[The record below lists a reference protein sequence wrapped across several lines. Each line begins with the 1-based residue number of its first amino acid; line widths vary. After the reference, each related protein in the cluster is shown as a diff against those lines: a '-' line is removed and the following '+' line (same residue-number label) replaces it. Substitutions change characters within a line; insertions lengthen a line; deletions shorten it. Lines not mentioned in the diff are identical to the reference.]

1 MNSPSLS
8 RQFILQTAT
17 GYPFSLNGP
26 LCPLLNDAA
35 VLAEFYAEDS
45 LRHGIKNFCKKTA
58 WPGKP
63 VVSFAIN
70 PEKLQELM
78 LSLFNSPAA
87 RASLRRLSEADRA
100 TYLDNAIWQSFCA
113 ANPKLAERVAGC
125 CHQIKDKSFIQPES
139 LPKLLADFQ
148 KESPDAKAV
157 TQLACVVLAFA
168 MLQPDDRYRLGETFL
183 SAFPDYAEKFSGSN
197 APGLS
202 PKTPAENTL

>member
-1 MNSPSLS
+1 MSNA
-8 RQFILQTAT
+8 LQTAP
-17 GYPFSLNGP
+17 GYPFNLDGP
-26 LCPLLNDAA
+26 LCPLLNRAE
-35 VLAEFYAEDS
+35 VLAEFFAEDS

-87 RASLRRLSEADRA
+87 RASLHRLSEADRA
-100 TYLDNAIWQSFCA
+100 TYLDNAIWQWFCT

-125 CHQIKDKSFIQPES
+125 CHQIKGKSFIKPES
-139 LPKLLADFQ
+139 LPKFLTDFH
-148 KESPDAKAV
+148 KEAPDAQAV
-157 TQLACVVLAFA
+157 TQLAYVVLAFA

-183 SAFPDYAEKFSGSN
+183 SAFPEYAEKFATSN
-197 APGLS
+197 EAQ
-202 PKTPAENTL
+202 